1 MTDSPLDYQVKKNLI
16 RDTLHMLNLNHKRKN
31 RYMREQRNEMANR
44 LTGKTRLS
52 QAEKEALRQKK
63 TRVKDKFEMNNLG
76 DFQCLFPLKRGLRVE
91 DDVAMDKYDMI
102 YKRAKQVYEDST
114 T

>member
-1 MTDSPLDYQVKKNLI
+1 
-16 RDTLHMLNLNHKRKN
+16 
-31 RYMREQRNEMANR
+31 MREQRNEMANR